1 MKKIISTCIALMVSA
16 ACSISAFAMEVPT
29 NTTIQDLNGVRQY
42 IKIYTVAPDTD
53 PQSLIDD
60 VFEYDGYTYTYSSM
74 TKEEQSY
81 SEKEHHTETVT
92 ADTEKSDLSVVLKA
106 LSPSI
111 EYDDGEFRGMLY
123 LDHSTISTVASGY
136 TTKSYTVSATKE
148 IDNLD
153 TNDMAY
159 VPDTTTKNGV
169 TVQLQS
175 VDWQVQGTSLVDD
188 ILMPA
193 QYKAVATYAGRAS
206 YRAATGY
213 VTTAKYIGDI
223 VAEGIESVTYTVIY
237 TGTPSSILQRVAAKS
252 TENFP
257 IILIFL
263 VVIVLAI
270 TTVVLIWRHHKR
282 SQENTVFTKNF
293 QRRKMNMKSK
303 KRWFVTALTACLT
316 LSLGICAEALEYDF
330 DGVEDTEYYPST
342 SYESLYGA
350 KYNYGGSNATDYQW
364 PALPY
369 GVSSN
374 TSVGCMEK
382 VRFPGL
388 VGSIGG
394 SGIESNI
401 TNPIQQEPQI
411 PSTSYQPSAYTSVD
425 GMERKDG
432 SIGTL
437 KIPSLNINMKVW
449 EGETNASMAKGLGH
463 YSSTSGWDGN
473 IGVCGHN
480 RGAKYTIGNIKNLK
494 DGDTITYTN
503 IA

>member
-111 EYDDGEFRGMLY
+111 EYDDGEFRGTLY

-136 TTKSYTVSATKE
+136 TTKSYTVSTTKE

-188 ILMPA
+188 ILVPA

-223 VAEGIESVTYTVIY
+223 VAEGIESVTYTVTY

-270 TTVVLIWRHHKR
+270 TSEAAILHDAGEDGNSVSDMVPREISELHDEAEEAAEYSVDLSEEPETVSPESTPISSTEESDWGF
-282 SQENTVFTKNF
+282 QEP
-293 QRRKMNMKSK
+293 K
-303 KRWFVTALTACLT
+303 KEITEEKGLEPPLEAPVP
-316 LSLGICAEALEYDF
+316 LSLIH
-330 DGVEDTEYYPST
+330 
-342 SYESLYGA
+342 
-350 KYNYGGSNATDYQW
+350 
-364 PALPY
+364 
-369 GVSSN
+369 
-374 TSVGCMEK
+374 
-382 VRFPGL
+382 
-388 VGSIGG
+388 I
-394 SGIESNI
+394 
-401 TNPIQQEPQI
+401 
-411 PSTSYQPSAYTSVD
+411 
-425 GMERKDG
+425 
-432 SIGTL
+432 
-437 KIPSLNINMKVW
+437 
-449 EGETNASMAKGLGH
+449 
-463 YSSTSGWDGN
+463 
-473 IGVCGHN
+473 
-480 RGAKYTIGNIKNLK
+480 
-494 DGDTITYTN
+494 
-503 IA
+503 

>member
-1 MKKIISTCIALMVSA
+1 
-16 ACSISAFAMEVPT
+16 
-29 NTTIQDLNGVRQY
+29 
-42 IKIYTVAPDTD
+42 
-53 PQSLIDD
+53 
-60 VFEYDGYTYTYSSM
+60 
-74 TKEEQSY
+74 
-81 SEKEHHTETVT
+81 
-92 ADTEKSDLSVVLKA
+92 
-106 LSPSI
+106 
-111 EYDDGEFRGMLY
+111 
-123 LDHSTISTVASGY
+123 
-136 TTKSYTVSATKE
+136 
-148 IDNLD
+148 
-153 TNDMAY
+153 
-159 VPDTTTKNGV
+159 
-169 TVQLQS
+169 
-175 VDWQVQGTSLVDD
+175 
-188 ILMPA
+188 
-193 QYKAVATYAGRAS
+193 
-206 YRAATGY
+206 
-213 VTTAKYIGDI
+213 
-223 VAEGIESVTYTVIY
+223 
-237 TGTPSSILQRVAAKS
+237 
-252 TENFP
+252 
-257 IILIFL
+257 
-263 VVIVLAI
+263 
-270 TTVVLIWRHHKR
+270 
-282 SQENTVFTKNF
+282 
-293 QRRKMNMKSK
+293 MKSK

-449 EGETNASMAKGLGH
+449 EGETNTSMAKGLGH
-463 YSSTSGWDGN
+463 YSSTSGWNGN
-473 IGVCGHN
+473 NEVNYLAFSEISEGYHDELYGYLEEQGWLNEYKQGKTTVSYKKINTNGTTREQQICMTEYIRHQIHHPEN
-480 RGAKYTIGNIKNLK
+480 
-494 DGDTITYTN
+494 TYNARFNDLQLRRSIEDMRAFVTSK
-503 IA
+503 AQTSGTT

>member
-42 IKIYTVAPDTD
+42 IKIYTVTPDTD

-111 EYDDGEFRGMLY
+111 EYDDGEFRGTLY

-213 VTTAKYIGDI
+213 VTTAKYIGA
-223 VAEGIESVTYTVIY
+223 VSYT
-237 TGTPSSILQRVAAKS
+237 
-252 TENFP
+252 
-257 IILIFL
+257 
-263 VVIVLAI
+263 
-270 TTVVLIWRHHKR
+270 H
-282 SQENTVFTKNF
+282 
-293 QRRKMNMKSK
+293 
-303 KRWFVTALTACLT
+303 LT
-316 LSLGICAEALEYDF
+316 LP
-330 DGVEDTEYYPST
+330 TT
-342 SYESLYGA
+342 SR
-350 KYNYGGSNATDYQW
+350 
-364 PALPY
+364 
-369 GVSSN
+369 V
-374 TSVGCMEK
+374 
-382 VRFPGL
+382 
-388 VGSIGG
+388 
-394 SGIESNI
+394 
-401 TNPIQQEPQI
+401 
-411 PSTSYQPSAYTSVD
+411 
-425 GMERKDG
+425 
-432 SIGTL
+432 
-437 KIPSLNINMKVW
+437 
-449 EGETNASMAKGLGH
+449 
-463 YSSTSGWDGN
+463 
-473 IGVCGHN
+473 
-480 RGAKYTIGNIKNLK
+480 
-494 DGDTITYTN
+494 
-503 IA
+503 